1 MAAKKAKKGQ
11 RGTEEPRT
19 AAVRLQDALER
30 LWRVAGGWAIQST
43 EPAAPT
49 PTLADAGGSPA
60 RLLEM
65 IEQLVKEEMAKAKRV
80 TWAELNA
87 EVRDAAEALA
97 PLAKGLKV
105 DPTPLHELSIAMRRA
120 HAFKPD
126 DAAWLAAQR
135 AGALTVAVLDAI
147 PAPIGAKPLD
157 DLHRTLWEE
166 LLRVGGTHG
175 CLSSDI
181 KVKGLTPRTRYRRLV
196 DLKAQGHAELMPSR
210 TKPDCPGRHWRA
222 IGEGPP

>member
-126 DAAWLAAQR
+126 DAAWLAAQS
-135 AGALTVAVLDAI
+135 AGALTYAVLDAI
-147 PAPIGAKPLD
+147 PAPIGAKPATD
-157 DLHRTLWEE
+157 RQRMVWRDLQQR
-166 LLRVGGTHG
+166 GGAHG
-175 CLSSDI
+175 CLAGEL
-181 KVKGLTPRTRYRRLV
+181 KVAGSKGRTLTRDLGRLRTL
-196 DLKAQGHAELMPSR
+196 GHAETVPGTKRWR
-210 TKPDCPGRHWRA
+210 T